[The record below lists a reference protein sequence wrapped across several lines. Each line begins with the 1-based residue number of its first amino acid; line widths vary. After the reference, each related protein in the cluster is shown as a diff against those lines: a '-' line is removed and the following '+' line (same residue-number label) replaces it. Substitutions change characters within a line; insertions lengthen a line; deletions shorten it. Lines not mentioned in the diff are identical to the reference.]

1 MQNYS
6 TSDIR
11 NIVLLGHNG
20 DGKTTLAERLLF
32 RSGALSRMGKIED
45 GTTASDFEPEEER
58 RGGSVNLS
66 VLPVEWA
73 GKKLNVLDTP
83 GYMDFLGE
91 MLSGLLVAD
100 SALIAV
106 DASTGPQVGTDAAW
120 RRASQRGLARH
131 ARPRQDGPR
140 KRRL

>member
-1 MQNYS
+1 M
-6 TSDIR
+6 
-11 NIVLLGHNG
+11 LLGHNG

-73 GKKLNVLDTP
+73 GKKLNILDTP

-100 SALIAV
+100 SALIAI
-106 DASTGPQVGTDAAW
+106 DASTGPQVGTDAA
-120 RRASQRGLARH
+120 
-131 ARPRQDGPR
+131 
-140 KRRL
+140 